1 MTASHMA
8 ASSAS
13 IVLLLFERCA
23 PRCLARPAAGR
34 FAGTTCDE
42 LGAISGL
49 CFATGLATGLAV
61 SVRVRVRV
69 RVGVRAGVR
78 VWVGVRVSPSANRT
92 PHLTLTLALTLP
104 RGAQAAARRGRR

>member
-1 MTASHMA
+1 MA

-13 IVLLLFERCA
+13 IVLLLFDRCA

-61 SVRVRVRV
+61 
-69 RVGVRAGVR
+69 G
-78 VWVGVRVSPSANRT
+78 
-92 PHLTLTLALTLP
+92 LALGLGPSRVAFLP
-104 RGAQAAARRGRR
+104 AARAHSLPAARAPPGGPWRR

>member
-23 PRCLARPAAGR
+23 PRCLARPPAGR

-42 LGAISGL
+42 LGAISGAR
-49 CFATGLATGLAV
+49 FATGLATGLAV
-61 SVRVRVRV
+61 RVRVRARARARVRVRV
-69 RVGVRAGVR
+69 RARAMVR
-78 VWVGVRVSPSANRT
+78 VTVAIAITVTVP
-92 PHLTLTLALTLP
+92 L
-104 RGAQAAARRGRR
+104 